1 MEIEHELAQHLA
13 GAHQDSLL
21 LELFG
26 GAATEA
32 IAAEIVKLVTVHGDP
47 VGVRLVRLSSGVVV
61 ALNVRGPHATV
72 VVKVHRAPVVDRL
85 AGVIRAQRLLAIAG
99 LPVTTPLA
107 DSPVSM
113 GTGAATLETWRADG
127 KAVDVRPAP
136 LRRALAR
143 CMYDIITA
151 LDPDQFPE
159 LVSTWRGLY
168 PPPHAPHFDFV
179 ATSKGAEWIDEQA
192 TGALAR
198 RCTLEGIGRRVV
210 AHTDVRPENVLLDVA
225 ESPTVST
232 IYDLDSLCV
241 DTEPW
246 MVGATARAFS
256 TNWSLDDPMIPTS
269 AQIHAFLRD
278 YENVRGDAF
287 SADEAALVDAGVVH
301 ALAYSARCEHAL
313 FPDGAEAPWGP
324 GWRALLR
331 EFTHPGSEAG
341 LSNVRG

>member
-1 MEIEHELAQHLA
+1 MEIEHELARHLA
-13 GAHQDSLL
+13 GAHQESLL
-21 LELFG
+21 QELFG
-26 GAATEA
+26 GTDTKA
-32 IAAEIVKLVTVHGDP
+32 IAADILQLVAVHGDP

-61 ALNVRGPHATV
+61 ALNLRGPLATV

-99 LPVTTPLA
+99 LPVATPLT
-107 DSPVSM
+107 DIPM
-113 GTGAATLETWRADG
+113 PIGTGAATLETWRADG
-127 KAVDVRPAP
+127 ATVDVRPAP

-143 CMYDIITA
+143 CTYDIITA

-159 LVSTWRGLY
+159 LVPTWRGLY
-168 PPPHAPHFDFV
+168 PPPHAPHFNFV
-179 ATSKGAEWIDEQA
+179 ATSKGAEWIDEHA
-192 TGALAR
+192 TDALAR
-198 RCTLEGIGRRVV
+198 RRTLEGIGRRVV

-241 DTEPW
+241 DAEPW
-246 MVGATARAFS
+246 LVGATARAFS

-269 AQIHAFLRD
+269 AQIHAFLHD
-278 YENVRGDAF
+278 YQQVRGAVF
-287 SADEAALVDAGVVH
+287 SADETALADAGVVH

-313 FPDGAEAPWGP
+313 FPDGAQAPWGP

-331 EFTHPGSEAG
+331 EFTHPARKP
-341 LSNVRG
+341 V